1 LKSFAQLAGRG
12 LYVITDGPRSDL
24 LEVAA
29 QALAGGAQ
37 VMQYRDKT
45 DDTAR
50 RKNEAGALVVLCKA
64 HGVPL
69 IINSDL
75 ALAQAIG
82 AAGVHLG
89 PDDVGLAVARKAL
102 GAEGIIGVSCLASM
116 ELAKAAALGGAS
128 YISFGAFF
136 QSQTKPL
143 AGRASSDLL
152 RQSDALGLP
161 RVAIGGITPE
171 NAKLLIEAGAD
182 FVASVSG
189 VFGARDARAA
199 AQEFSNLF
207 T

>member
-1 LKSFAQLAGRG
+1 MKSFAQLAGRG

-24 LEVAA
+24 LEVAT

-45 DDTAR
+45 DDDAR
-50 RKNEAGALVVLCKA
+50 RRNEAGALVVLCKA
-64 HGVPL
+64 HDVPL
-69 IINSDL
+69 IINSDV

-89 PDDVGLAVARKAL
+89 PDDVGLAVAREAL
-102 GAEGIIGVSCLASM
+102 GAEAIIGVSCLASM
-116 ELAKAAALGGAS
+116 DLAKAAALGGAS

-136 QSQTKPL
+136 QSPTKPL
-143 AGRASSDLL
+143 AGRASIDLL

-171 NAKLLIEAGAD
+171 NAKLLIEAGVD